1 MRIRG
6 LKYKILRL
14 KVFAVTALLCFSFVT
29 GHFGAFTYASSD
41 TAEKASVSEYKDPDI
56 LEEDLMEFYQVN
68 IEAMKSEF
76 AFSFKGNAD
85 VRSFLEEN
93 TSFYVDCFSRQIA
106 DMRSDN
112 HNGYTGLATTGNIS
126 FQLKTSETSSFYQVE
141 ITVKITWADQSLP
154 GMTALQAR
162 EAVAAHAQKF
172 LDSEQYPKE
181 GTHEEKLRA
190 INKYICETFQYDYRL
205 WSETEQDD
213 VIYTAYKMITDSD
226 AIGGYPRGVCQAYAM
241 YGFMMLKQAGYKDV
255 IIVQGNSSITGENH
269 AWNMVKVGGNWYHAD
284 FTWNDPIS
292 SEINRQDGAG
302 TVSFDYFMLSDDEIA
317 ADHSW
322 PEIKDGFDYPKAP
335 EPWPEGGPAPDI
347 TEPAQTPSVSPT
359 LSPSPEPTAVPTKIP
374 ANSPTQEEPD
384 SDPGT
389 SADPDP
395 SVISMIYPSKTDI
408 PSDKGSGGSQEP
420 RVSIYGKIYDAKDKP
435 LNSMKLML
443 FASGQTALTDIDGGY
458 SFDDVRIGSYKIQLL
473 DINDDI
479 LAELPIVITFGDRT
493 YQSGG
498 SVTVKGGKLTMDLR
512 YDNGVL
518 SVMQVSS
525 PGIEL
530 TTTAIIVSSLLILA
544 LLTTFVILLA
554 RRKSGVPQ

>member
-1 MRIRG
+1 MMRIRV
-6 LKYKILRL
+6 LKYKILRS
-14 KVFAVTALLCFSFVT
+14 KVFAVTALLFFAFVT
-29 GHFGAFTYASSD
+29 VHFGAITYASSD

-76 AFSFKGNAD
+76 TFSFKGNSD

-126 FQLKTSETSSFYQVE
+126 FQLKTSETSSFYQ
-141 ITVKITWADQSLP
+141 
-154 GMTALQAR
+154 
-162 EAVAAHAQKF
+162 
-172 LDSEQYPKE
+172 
-181 GTHEEKLRA
+181 
-190 INKYICETFQYDYRL
+190 CE
-205 WSETEQDD
+205 
-213 VIYTAYKMITDSD
+213 VIV
-226 AIGGYPRGVCQAYAM
+226 IGIFPRGVCQAYAM
-241 YGFMMLKQAGYKDV
+241 YGFMMLRQAGYKDV
-255 IIVQGNSSITGENH
+255 IIVQGNSTITEENH
-269 AWNMVKVGGNWYHAD
+269 AWNMVKVGDNWYHVD

-322 PEIKDGFDYPKAP
+322 PEIKDGFEYPIAP
-335 EPWPEGGPAPDI
+335 ETWPEGGPAPDI

-384 SDPGT
+384 PDPGT

-420 RVSIYGKIYDAKDKP
+420 RVSIYGKIYDSQDKP
-435 LNSMKLML
+435 LNGMKLML
-443 FASGQTALTDIDGGY
+443 FASGQTALTEMDGGY
-458 SFDDVRIGSYKIQLL
+458 SFNDVRIGSYKIQLL

-525 PGIEL
+525 PGFEL
-530 TTTAIIVSSLLILA
+530 TTTAIIVSSLLILV

-554 RRKSGVPQ
+554 RRKSGAPQ